1 MTFDHLEKIVPG
13 ISQIEMFMSD
23 RILEDLRGA
32 CPLSGQKIVGCFDVG
47 RFDPGA
53 HDAEVTH
60 HGFES
65 DVGRFPG
72 GKLPDLETSAA
83 PYVQGQDGM
92 AAMHHIT
99 GISGHVS
106 GFGGLFKDGDIH
118 PEMATIPV
126 EGFLCIADANTDL
139 LDAGDG
145 GVLFLGHVCA
155 LTGGYRLFGL
165 LLSDEL

>member
-1 MTFDHLEKIVPG
+1 MTFDDLEKIVPG
-13 ISQIEMFMSD
+13 ITQIEMLMTD
-23 RILEDLRGA
+23 RILEDLRGV
-32 CPLSGQKIVGCFDVG
+32 CTLTGQKIMGGFYVGG
-47 RFDPGA
+47 FDPGG
-53 HDAEVTH
+53 HDTQVTH

-65 DVGRFPG
+65 DISGFPG

-99 GISGHVS
+99 GVAGHVS

-126 EGFLCIADANTDL
+126 EGFLCIAYANADL

-145 GVLFLGHVCA
+145 CVLFWGHV
-155 LTGGYRLFGL
+155 
-165 LLSDEL
+165 